1 MLTTPKY
8 KTNDVLTVKLVSGEE
23 VIGYFVEENETEIV
37 LRKPLVPVPTGEG
50 QVGLAPFIMSSSYLR
65 EGNGNLPFN
74 KQTVITT
81 LPCSKDFKN
90 AYTQQVSGLDFS
102 AGQSNQGLIV

>member
-1 MLTTPKY
+1 MLTTTTHK
-8 KTNDVLTVKLVSGEE
+8 KNDVLTLKLVSGEE
-23 VIGYFVEENETEIV
+23 VIGYYVEETATEII

-50 QVGLAPFIMSSSYLR
+50 QMGLAPYIMSSSYLR
-65 EGNGNLPFN
+65 EGNGNVPFN

-81 LPCSKDFKN
+81 ILSSADFKN

-102 AGQSNQGLIV
+102 PGAAQGLIV